1 MAKGLLYYARQYVSN
16 RKALEASLSSPLL
29 LWEAPPVA
37 PLTERWRITAGGL
50 AGNRP
55 RAGEPLVYEVKK
67 GAAKGNP
74 FAMGV
79 TMGRMDNNDV
89 VLDDESVSRFHAW
102 LQQDAKGWTLVDADS
117 RNGTW
122 LAGKKLA
129 AKEKVLVAD
138 GQKLKLGSV
147 ELNFYEPKTFLAQ
160 LKDLVDMGATVAP
173 PGAPVP
179 PMK

>member
-16 RKALEASLSSPLL
+16 RKALEASLSTPLL
-29 LWEAPPVA
+29 QWEAPPAA
-37 PLTERWRITAGGL
+37 PLAERWRITAGGL
-50 AGNRP
+50 VGNRP

-67 GAAKGNP
+67 GTAKGNP

-79 TMGRMDNNDV
+79 TIGRMDNNDV

-122 LAGKKLA
+122 LGSRKLL
-129 AKEKVLVAD
+129 AKEKVLVTD
-138 GQKLKLGSV
+138 GVKLKLGTV
-147 ELNFYEPKTFLAQ
+147 ELSFLEPKTFLAQ
-160 LKDLVDMGATVAP
+160 LKDLVDLGATLAP
-173 PGAPVP
+173 PL
-179 PMK
+179 K